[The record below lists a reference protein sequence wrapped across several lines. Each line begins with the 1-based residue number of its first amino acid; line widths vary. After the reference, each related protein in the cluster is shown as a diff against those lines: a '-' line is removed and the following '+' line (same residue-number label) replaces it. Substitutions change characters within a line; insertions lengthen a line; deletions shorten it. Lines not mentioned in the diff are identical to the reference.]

1 MYDYS
6 ILPNRIVLCV
16 DLRSFYASVSC
27 IKMGLDPLHTK
38 LAVVGDVNRSGSIV
52 LAATPPL
59 KALGVKKMVKWTP
72 FAAMPEQF
80 AGIREIIKD
89 KTKVER
95 PTLTQDEQER
105 IENTLL
111 CSLLS
116 EEEILITY
124 YEDGFLLTSY
134 MNVIDIDPL
143 NKSIICTDA
152 FYNNMT
158 LKFIDIIDAK

>member
-1 MYDYS
+1 M
-6 ILPNRIVLCV
+6 PKGR
-16 DLRSFYASVSC
+16 
-27 IKMGLDPLHTK
+27 G
-38 LAVVGDVNRSGSIV
+38 
-52 LAATPPL
+52 
-59 KALGVKKMVKWTP
+59 MVKWTP

-80 AGIREIIKD
+80 AGIREIIKA

-134 MNVIDIDPL
+134 MTVIDIDPL
-143 NKSIICTDA
+143 NKSVICTDA

>member
-1 MYDYS
+1 MNNANM
-6 ILPNRIVLCV
+6 PKER
-16 DLRSFYASVSC
+16 
-27 IKMGLDPLHTK
+27 G
-38 LAVVGDVNRSGSIV
+38 
-52 LAATPPL
+52 
-59 KALGVKKMVKWTP
+59 MVKWTP
-72 FAAMPEQF
+72 FVAMPEQF
-80 AGIREIIKD
+80 AGIREIVKE

-95 PTLTQDEQER
+95 PTLTPDEQEL
-105 IENTLL
+105 IENMLL

-124 YEDGFLLTSY
+124 YEGGFLLTNY
-134 MNVIDIDPL
+134 MTVVDIDPL